1 MLEGGSLMRRI
12 PIALIFI
19 LAGLL
24 AACTSPS
31 SGGAAATAAPVPVA
45 SGAAPAS
52 EPAEPGY

>member
-1 MLEGGSLMRRI
+1 MRRI

-24 AACTSPS
+24 TACTNPS